1 MRKRHFSLLLISL
14 CFLSFLQQPPAARS
28 TKEYI
33 PSSSVAGQALQLH
46 FSGISEESRL
56 LLQNSYGSTILKPQ
70 ITAGTYHFQ
79 VPEFMSRKMGIL
91 SWKLRNAYSE
101 RSGNILIQAA
111 ENTRLIES
119 YFGPRSLEAGT
130 GDHAM
135 LVALPT
141 DDFDNIQVQV
151 PLSSEEFF
159 KDQSKESSL
168 KQQNQLQ
175 WKLVTA
181 RKKTGKVYLAAKNE
195 SVQTG
200 ELVAEIYPARP
211 VDFSVE
217 ILPPHPYADGN
228 SVSRLRTSILKDAF
242 GNKVSDGTAVTF
254 IMREPTGAMLK
265 TTGNS
270 VDGYATAEILHPE
283 IPGKYQIQ
291 AFVEEMAKS
300 GVIDFEFRP
309 ALKDFSVQKL
319 EKRQFQAGPL
329 RSFLGQLVSDGVT
342 VEVRDSRN
350 QFILKAQTKD
360 GFATFELPPAHASQ
374 SQTIKISVLGKTQIQ
389 QNPYYEKTK

>member
-28 TKEYI
+28 TKEHI

-46 FSGISEESRL
+46 FSGISVESRL

-91 SWKLRNAYSE
+91 SWKLRNAHSE

-159 KDQSKESSL
+159 
-168 KQQNQLQ
+168 
-175 WKLVTA
+175 
-181 RKKTGKVYLAAKNE
+181 
-195 SVQTG
+195 
-200 ELVAEIYPARP
+200 
-211 VDFSVE
+211 
-217 ILPPHPYADGN
+217 
-228 SVSRLRTSILKDAF
+228 
-242 GNKVSDGTAVTF
+242 
-254 IMREPTGAMLK
+254 
-265 TTGNS
+265 
-270 VDGYATAEILHPE
+270 
-283 IPGKYQIQ
+283 
-291 AFVEEMAKS
+291 
-300 GVIDFEFRP
+300 
-309 ALKDFSVQKL
+309 
-319 EKRQFQAGPL
+319 
-329 RSFLGQLVSDGVT
+329 
-342 VEVRDSRN
+342 
-350 QFILKAQTKD
+350 
-360 GFATFELPPAHASQ
+360 
-374 SQTIKISVLGKTQIQ
+374 
-389 QNPYYEKTK
+389 